1 MTNND
6 VLRRLR
12 YILNVDDNKMAAI
25 YHLTGEKV
33 SENQMQHWLQKDED
47 PGFAEMPDEELAVFL
62 NGLIIEKRGRK
73 DGPQPVPEKE
83 LTNNILL
90 KKLKIAFQ
98 LKDFDMLEI
107 LKLADQ
113 EISKHELSAFF
124 RKPGHKNYRIC
135 NDQIFRKFLTVLQMK
150 ISPSG

>member
-12 YILNVDDNKMAAI
+12 YILNLDDGKMAAI
-25 YHLTGEKV
+25 YRLTGQQV
-33 SENQMQHWLQKDED
+33 SENQMQNWLKKDED
-47 PGFAEMPDEELAVFL
+47 TGFEAMTDEELATFL

-73 DGPQPVPEKE
+73 EGPPPVPEKQ
-83 LTNNILL
+83 LNNNILL
-90 KKLKIAFQ
+90 KKLKIAFN
-98 LKDFDMLEI
+98 LKDFDILEM
-107 LKLADQ
+107 LKLAEQ

-124 RKPGHKNYRIC
+124 RKPGHKNFRTC
-135 NDQIFRKFLTVLQMK
+135 NDQIFRKFLTGLQMK

>member
-135 NDQIFRKFLTVLQMK
+135 NDQIFRKFLTGLQMK

>member
-25 YHLTGEKV
+25 YQLTGEKV